1 MNSIDCVYFS
11 PTENSKKI
19 VCAVATGMGTQ
30 VNDIDITLPFA
41 RNKSYAFTSEST
53 IILGVPV
60 YAGRIPR
67 FIASFIKGLKGNEAK
82 AVAIVTYGNRAYEDA
97 LLELTDL
104 LTAQGFKII
113 AAGAFVGE
121 HSSTELLATNRP
133 DADDLRIA
141 LDFGKRI
148 NKNAD
153 GLKVQVPGNF
163 PYVQKENP
171 LPPLAPETNSNCV
184 QCKLCAKT
192 CPTAAIDFDDCTITI
207 AEKCIKC
214 CSCVRKCPQK
224 AKEFNHPGYKKMQEM
239 LAINFSA
246 QQKKP
251 ELYFAEKQ

>member
-1 MNSIDCVYFS
+1 MNLIDCIYFS
-11 PTENSKKI
+11 PTGNSKKI
-19 VCAVATGMGTQ
+19 VHAVAAGMGAQ
-30 VNDIDITLPFA
+30 VNEIDITLPAA
-41 RNKSYAFTSEST
+41 RNKSYEFTSEST
-53 IILGVPV
+53 IVFGVPV
-60 YAGRIPR
+60 YAGRVPR
-67 FIASFIKGLKGNEAK
+67 FIASFIKGLKGNGAK

-104 LTAQGFKII
+104 LTAQGFKMI

-133 DADDLRIA
+133 DANDLTIA
-141 LDFGKRI
+141 SDFGKQI

-153 GLKVQVPGNF
+153 NPKVKVPGNF

-171 LPPLAPETNSNCV
+171 LPPIAPETNSNCV

-192 CPTAAIDFDDCTITI
+192 CPTAAINFDDCTITI

-214 CSCVRKCPQK
+214 RSCVRKCPQR
-224 AKEFNHPGYKKMQEM
+224 AKEFTHPGYKKMQEM
-239 LAINFSA
+239 LVLNFSA

-251 ELYFAEKQ
+251 ELYYL